1 MVPEAETRGVLPGA
15 KDGEDRAAQKLGE
28 AGRPLPG
35 ASGGRGRGM
44 RPADTLILHLRP
56 PEPNLHP
63 HPPFRSF
70 VRAFVGTNTSVRKI
84 PVGGGGGVFPA
95 PAPCEA
101 FSGFLAG
108 TEARQVCWDPAIPQ
122 GGSRWHFPLFVGE
135 AFVPAKKM
143 LNVYIR
149 SLLHIGLPL
158 RSFEEGFREL
168 TAGPPDRL
176 TA

>member
-1 MVPEAETRGVLPGA
+1 MATWCRRRRPEGCCQEPRTA
-15 KDGEDRAAQKLGE
+15 EDRAAQKLGE

-56 PEPNLHP
+56 PEPNLL
-63 HPPFRSF
+63 FRSF

-101 FSGFLAG
+101 FSRGPKPGRCAG
-108 TEARQVCWDPAIPQ
+108 IQPSPRVAH
-122 GGSRWHFPLFVGE
+122 GGISPCL
-135 AFVPAKKM
+135 
-143 LNVYIR
+143 
-149 SLLHIGLPL
+149 
-158 RSFEEGFREL
+158 
-168 TAGPPDRL
+168 
-176 TA
+176 

>member
-63 HPPFRSF
+63 QPPFRSF

-101 FSGFLAG
+101 FSRGPKPGRCAG
-108 TEARQVCWDPAIPQ
+108 IQPSPRVAH
-122 GGSRWHFPLFVGE
+122 GGISPCL
-135 AFVPAKKM
+135 
-143 LNVYIR
+143 
-149 SLLHIGLPL
+149 
-158 RSFEEGFREL
+158 
-168 TAGPPDRL
+168 
-176 TA
+176 